1 MEGGGEGG
9 GGESRSVT
17 KSRQIAIDK
26 KKMNARLY

>member
-1 MEGGGEGG
+1 MEGEGGGE
-9 GGESRSVT
+9 SQSVT